1 MKPVSP
7 APHDPVGKFD
17 FEGARQAIL
26 RYQPALNWV
35 SRVNP
40 GPRTVIG
47 YGFDL
52 GRSDAAAVLGQVGLD
67 HEAALLGRVPIS
79 DEQMN
84 ELFNLAL
91 AEAVDWADGRIP
103 GFADLRAEAQWA
115 LLEMIVWL
123 GPDGRNEAFDL
134 LERHSV
140 PITHEPIQPSAWF
153 DANAE
158 TAAAAARDAAPVPD
172 PGRTRQPRPHG
183 AELRAWTG
191 AIELSLENARKR
203 YESASGASFA
213 QLPQEVQAVLTE
225 VQRNDG
231 DRARR
236 FWRAVTDHRWM
247 EAQFELRS
255 LAPPDWPVARYSDQA
270 AVLERAL
277 QAGRL
282 PGERADR
289 LRASPPSEPSVSN
302 GASGTVFESFGLVA
316 ELVTDDPELLVSAL
330 AVLPPGWREVDGKPN
345 VQFGVRR
352 DGSIT
357 IDGVQAVRVRDR
369 EGCLLK
375 LGAVVR
381 HHLASKASAYLF
393 VKAGVVGADGCGIVI
408 PGGPYTGKSTLVAEI
423 VHLGAT
429 YFSDEYAVVDPDGF
443 VHPFA
448 KPLSLRGGRHGGL
461 GQLVPVPAS
470 QIANDP
476 IRASLIVLTSYVRGA
491 EWRPSVRSCAE
502 GALALLENTVSAPR
516 ELDTAVTATRRLAHQ
531 AVVLAGQRGEAC
543 ETARAILEAALTA
556 RSDRV

>member
-7 APHDPVGKFD
+7 APHDPLGKFD

-35 SRVNP
+35 SRVDP

-52 GRSDAAAVLGQVGLD
+52 GRSDAAAMLGQVGLD
-67 HEAALLGRVPIS
+67 QEAVLRGRVPIS

-84 ELFNLAL
+84 ELFDLAL
-91 AEAVDWADGRIP
+91 AEAVDWADGRIL

-140 PITHEPIQPSAWF
+140 PITHEPIQPAPWF
-153 DANAE
+153 DADAE
-158 TAAAAARDAAPVPD
+158 AAAAAARDAAPVPD
-172 PGRTRQPRPHG
+172 PGRTRQPKPHG
-183 AELRAWTG
+183 PELRAWTG

-247 EAQFELRS
+247 DAQFELRS
-255 LAPPDWPVARYSDQA
+255 LAPPDWLLPRYSDQA
-270 AVLERAL
+270 AVLERAVR
-277 QAGRL
+277 AGQLRDK
-282 PGERADR
+282 PADR
-289 LRASPPSEPSVSN
+289 LRLTAPSRPSVSAS
-302 GASGTVFESFGLVA
+302 ASGTVFESFGLVA
-316 ELVTDDPELLVSAL
+316 ELVTDGPQLHASAL
-330 AVLPPGWREVDGKPN
+330 AMLPPGWREVDGKPE

-357 IDGVQAVRVRDR
+357 IDGVQTVRVRDR
-369 EGCLLK
+369 EGSLLK

-393 VKAGVVGADGCGIVI
+393 VNAGVVGAEGCGIVI

-448 KPLSLRGGRHGGL
+448 KPLSIRGGRHGGL
-461 GQLVPVPAS
+461 GQPVPVPAS
-470 QIANDP
+470 QTATDP

-491 EWRPSVRSCAE
+491 EWCPSVRTRAE

-516 ELDTAVTATRRLAHQ
+516 GPDTAVTATRRLVHQ
-531 AVVLAGQRGEAC
+531 AVVLAGERGEARK
-543 ETARAILEAALTA
+543 TARTILEAALTT
-556 RSDRV
+556 RVERG